1 MKSPN
6 FSSLFYFLLLS
17 SALSAASSATVNG
30 KDYIQCLT
38 TQFTNSASMIKVIYT
53 PHNSSFTSVLNFS
66 IQNLRFALPS
76 LPKPSFIITSVD
88 ESQIQSVL
96 SCSKEH
102 GFQVRIRCGG
112 HDFEGL
118 SYISKVP
125 FVLIDMINLRKID
138 VDAQNGTAWVEGGA
152 NLGELY
158 YRIAEKSGIYAFP
171 GGVCG
176 TVGVGGLISGG
187 GYGPLIRKYGLAADN
202 VIDVRFMDSNGNIY
216 DRTSIGED
224 VFWAIRGGIAS
235 NFGIILAWKLKL
247 VRVPKTVTVFAVQRT
262 LEQNATKLV
271 HQWQSVAPRFDRDL
285 YVRIQLLTVTQGGK
299 RTIRVSFESLFLGR
313 ADRLLSIM
321 KKSFP
326 ELGLVKKDCREMIW
340 GKAAVFFAGNAAFP
354 NGESLEILLNRTA
367 PPKLYYKGKS
377 DFVKVPIPVK
387 GLEGIWKRFFQLED
401 GAANILMTPYGGKM
415 DEYSESALPFPHRAG
430 NLYMLYIGITWDAN
444 TTVATQNRRL
454 DWLRK
459 LYSYMGSYVSK
470 NPRAAYINYNDLD
483 IGVGTSYKEASVW
496 GTRYFKNNFKRL
508 VQIKT
513 MIDPNNF
520 FKHEQSIPVLP
531 SKKFN

>member
-1 MKSPN
+1 MKSPS

-38 TQFTNSASMIKVIYT
+38 TQFTNSTSMIKVIYT
-53 PHNSSFTSVLNFS
+53 PHNSSFTSILNFS

-76 LPKPSFIITSVD
+76 LPKPSFIITPVD

-96 SCSKEH
+96 SCSREH

-158 YRIAEKSGIYAFP
+158 YRIAKKSGIYAFL
-171 GGVCG
+171 GGVWG

-202 VIDVRFMDSNGNIY
+202 VIDVSFMGSNGNIY

-271 HQWQSVAPRFDRDL
+271 HEWQSVAPRFDRDL
-285 YVRIQLLTVTQGGK
+285 YVRIQLLAVTQGGK
-299 RTIRVSFESLFLGR
+299 KTIRVSFESLFLGR
-313 ADRLLSIM
+313 ANRLLSIM

-340 GKAAVFFAGNAAFP
+340 GKAAIFFAGNAAFP

-367 PPKLYYKGKS
+367 PPKLYYKAKS
-377 DFVKVPIPVK
+377 D
-387 GLEGIWKRFFQLED
+387 
-401 GAANILMTPYGGKM
+401 Y
-415 DEYSESALPFPHRAG
+415 YSESALPFPHRAG

-459 LYSYMGSYVSK
+459 LYSYLGSYVSK

-508 VQIKT
+508 VQIMT
-513 MIDPNNF
+513 MIDPDNF